1 MDPTLSMILGLLMRW
16 VHIMSVV
23 LLIGGIF
30 YARGVGAQLASSFA
44 SKIYWLVAALVIS
57 GLYNFLTKGTYPPHY
72 HMWFGIKMLLVLHAL
87 SMLILLTRPSIP
99 DAKRARWMT
108 SIMYSGSAIIAVSAV
123 LRWLTLNQGTVRMQI
138 P

>member
-30 YARGVGAQLASSFA
+30 YARGVGAQLASSFT